1 MWEGRGLESH
11 LGQLFFYLWK
21 GGDLGVVPVDFLV
34 IVWKLPFKCIRRGRI
49 ANVQLKPEKRS
60 IKSSWALAL
69 PIIHKAYL
77 FSQVPTPFILS
88 THSPRAPPLIEYNVS
103 IHMYILYRECWSMCG
118 WWRLAAKYLH
128 RRWSQLDSSP
138 WRWLLQGLHAKSSF
152 QYRLIKGDSKFH

>member
-34 IVWKLPFKCIRRGRI
+34 IVWKLPFKCIRRERI

-88 THSPRAPPLIEYNVS
+88 THSPRAPPLIEYNYVCPYTCTYYTGSVGACAVDGDWQRS
-103 IHMYILYRECWSMCG
+103 ICTGGGADWTPLHGDDSCKVFTQN
-118 WWRLAAKYLH
+118 RL
-128 RRWSQLDSSP
+128 SS
-138 WRWLLQGLHAKSSF
+138 
-152 QYRLIKGDSKFH
+152 IV